1 MHHWITGWLAGVGLA
16 LAVSLAVFG
25 TQSWREGERRAARVA
40 LGLAALGLL
49 VTGFVVTLPLAA
61 QRAVAVLLAGAVLL
75 GGIGL
80 ALPVG
85 HVEPGG
91 DTPQKRVDERDIM
104 FARARLKPG
113 SAAYTAYY
121 KQHPEHQ
128 AIDDRIR
135 ALPGLLASTAQKAHP
150 LHFAAARASFL
161 LPEALRNWVD
171 GPVAAT
177 ALSLS
182 PSAATDYLK
191 GLARYYGARTVGI
204 TALQP
209 YHVYSHIGRGS
220 GDYGALLAV
229 EHRYALAFTVE
240 MDHTLMGT
248 APNAPTVL
256 ETAKE
261 YAVAAQIA
269 VQLAAFIRALGC
281 PARAHIDGNYRV
293 IAPLVAR
300 DAGLGEIGRMGLL
313 MTPELGPRVRLGV
326 VTTDLPLGVDARIPR
341 PDILDFC
348 RICKKCAE
356 NCPSRA
362 IPFDDRQEIA
372 GALRWQIDSIKC
384 FRYWNV
390 IGTDC
395 GRCVSVCPYSH
406 PDTLSHNVLRQVIRR
421 SGVAR
426 GLALRMDD
434 LFYGRTPAPRPAP
447 AWTAV
452 DIPAPDPLTRP

>member
-1 MHHWITGWLAGVGLA
+1 MGLP
-16 LAVSLAVFG
+16 V
-25 TQSWREGERRAARVA
+25 VA
-40 LGLAALGLL
+40 LVL
-49 VTGFVVTLPLAA
+49 TLPLVA
-61 QRAVAVLLAGAVLL
+61 QIALAILLAGAALL
-75 GGIGL
+75 GGIFL

-85 HVEPGG
+85 RVARDSEI
-91 DTPQKRVDERDIM
+91 PQTRVDERDIM

-113 SAAYTAYY
+113 SPEYATYY
-121 KQHPEHQ
+121 ALHPEHQ
-128 AIDDRIR
+128 TIDDRIR
-135 ALPGLLASTAQKAHP
+135 ALPGLLAPTAQKAHP
-150 LHFAAARASFL
+150 LHFAAAGASFV

-171 GPVAAT
+171 GPVAVT
-177 ALSLS
+177 ALSLT
-182 PSAATDYLK
+182 PPAVTTYLK

-209 YHVYSHIGRGS
+209 HHVYSHIGRGS
-220 GDYGALLAV
+220 GDYGAPLAV

-240 MDHTLMGT
+240 MDPTLMAS
-248 APNAPTVL
+248 APEAPTVL

-269 VQLAAFIRALGC
+269 VQLAAFIRALGY

-313 MTPELGPRVRLGV
+313 MTPELGPRVRLGI
-326 VTTDLPLGVDARIPR
+326 VTTDLPLLVDGRVPR
-341 PDILDFC
+341 PDMLDFC
-348 RICKKCAE
+348 RLCKKCAE

-362 IPFDDRQEIA
+362 IPFDERQEIG
-372 GALRWQIDSIKC
+372 GALRWQIDSVKC

-406 PDTLSHNVLRQVIRR
+406 PDTWSHNLLRRIIRR

-426 GLALRMDD
+426 RLALRLDD
-434 LFYGRTPAPRPAP
+434 LFYGRVPAPRPAP
-447 AWTAV
+447 AWMAV
-452 DIPAPDPLTRP
+452 DISGHDLLPTR

>member
-1 MHHWITGWLAGVGLA
+1 MRYWMMGLLSSIGLA
-16 LAVSLAVFG
+16 LVVGLVAFG
-25 TQSWREGERRAARVA
+25 LQSWREGARRAARVA
-40 LGLAALGLL
+40 LGLAALGLPVVAL
-49 VTGFVVTLPLAA
+49 VLTLPFAMQIALTMF
-61 QRAVAVLLAGAVLL
+61 LAGTALL
-75 GGIGL
+75 GGILL

-85 HVEPGG
+85 RVEPGN
-91 DTPQKRVDERDIM
+91 DTPQSRVDEREIM
-104 FARARLKPG
+104 FARARLRPG
-113 SAAYTAYY
+113 SPEYAAYYAL
-121 KQHPEHQ
+121 HPEHQ

-135 ALPGLLASTAQKAHP
+135 ALPGLLAPTAQKAHP
-150 LHFAAARASFL
+150 LYFAAAGASFV

-171 GPVAAT
+171 GPVTVT
-177 ALSLS
+177 ALPLT
-182 PSAATDYLK
+182 PPAATDYLK

-220 GDYGALLAV
+220 GDYGAPLAV

-240 MDHTLMGT
+240 MDHALVGA
-248 APNAPTVL
+248 APEAPTVL

-269 VQLAAFIRALGC
+269 VQLAAFIRALGY

-300 DAGLGEIGRMGLL
+300 DAGLGELGRMGIL
-313 MTPELGPRVRLGV
+313 MTPELGPRVRLGA
-326 VTTDLPLGVDARIPR
+326 VTTDLPLVADARIPR

-362 IPFDDRQEIA
+362 IPSDDRQEMA
-372 GALRWQIDSIKC
+372 GALRWQIDSVKC

-395 GRCVSVCPYSH
+395 GRCISVCPYSH
-406 PDTLSHNVLRQVIRR
+406 PDTLSHNVLRWVIRR

-426 GLALRMDD
+426 RLALRLDD
-434 LFYGRTPAPRPAP
+434 LFYGRIPAPRPAP
-447 AWTAV
+447 AWTTV
-452 DIPAPDPLTRP
+452 DIGAPDPPTCP